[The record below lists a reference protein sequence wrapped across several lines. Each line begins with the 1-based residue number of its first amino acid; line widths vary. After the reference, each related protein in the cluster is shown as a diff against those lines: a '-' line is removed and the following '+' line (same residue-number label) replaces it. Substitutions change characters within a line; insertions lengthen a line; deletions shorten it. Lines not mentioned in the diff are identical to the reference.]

1 MPKTYQE
8 TERAK
13 PRRPLRRE
21 ILKQLVGFGLLG
33 GVVSY
38 LAYYY
43 ERIPEPVS
51 HPRLAH
57 VANLTRANREICGEP
72 SNEGLPV
79 AISLLYSDDKQTW
92 IEYAAERFMRLCP
105 NIQVKLIPMGS
116 IEGADAILK
125 GEVDPVL
132 WAPADDLVLS
142 YLEHRWSARSGERSF
157 SMDARVSLVS
167 SPLVVLMWEDR
178 ARVLEEIADLGGSR
192 EGLWM
197 RTLCP
202 LVPREPGPEELAIED
217 MVPGRWL
224 DWYGPVAQQA
234 RPRPAPVAEGQGK
247 PKPLYRQALLT
258 PEEIQRWGR
267 VKMGYA
273 SPRRTS
279 AGLETVYLMAYDYV
293 LPPDE
298 RDALEAEG
306 DRAGKQQ
313 TVAGGGPSVRG
324 EHLREAFEGA
334 FLDRKDALQDWLRRC
349 QAGLEAPPE
358 TSSSLAETMFNV
370 GPGLY
375 DGVVT
380 HENLVFEVLAW
391 VKGHEKSIRNVRVLY
406 PRPTVVNQHP
416 IVFLR
421 PDRPD
426 RAALREPASRWIA
439 FLRSA
444 PMQLKAIEHG
454 FRPANPEISIE
465 AHNEQ
470 TNPFLR
476 LERYGVSTD
485 VVLEEPPRV
494 DGEIVMELIQLWQD
508 ATGRY

>member
-1 MPKTYQE
+1 MPKTHQE
-8 TERAK
+8 TERAE
-13 PRRPLRRE
+13 PRSTLGRE
-21 ILKQLVGFGLLG
+21 ILKQLAALGLLG
-33 GVVSY
+33 GFVSY

-43 ERIPEPVS
+43 HRVPEPVS
-51 HPRLAH
+51 PPRLAH
-57 VANLTRANREICGEP
+57 VDNLNHTNREICGEP

-79 AISLLYSDDKQTW
+79 VISLLYSDDKRGW
-92 IEYAAERFMRLCP
+92 IEYAAERFIRLCP

-116 IEGADAILK
+116 IEGADAILG

-157 SMDARVSLVS
+157 SMDTRVSLVS

-178 ARVLEEIADLGGSR
+178 RRVLEEIADLGGSR
-192 EGLWM
+192 EGPWM
-197 RTLCP
+197 GTLCP
-202 LVPREPGPEELAIED
+202 LIPREPGPEELAIED
-217 MVPGRWL
+217 MVPGRWI
-224 DWYGPVAQQA
+224 DWYDPVAQQA
-234 RPRPAPVAEGQGK
+234 RPRPAPVAKSQGE
-247 PKPLYRQALLT
+247 PKPVYRQAFPT

-267 VKMGYA
+267 VKVGYA

-279 AGLETVYLMAYDYV
+279 AGLEAVYLMAYDYV
-293 LPPDE
+293 LPPGE
-298 RDALEAEG
+298 REALEGEG
-306 DRAGKQQ
+306 DLAGKARS
-313 TVAGGGPSVRG
+313 VAGGGSIVRG

-370 GPGLY
+370 GPARY

-380 HENLVFEVLAW
+380 HENLVFDVLAS
-391 VKGHEKSIRNVRVLY
+391 VEGHEKSIRNVRVLY

-439 FLRSA
+439 FLRSG

-454 FRPANPEISIE
+454 FRPANPEISID

-470 TNPFLR
+470 TNPFLK

-485 VVLEEPPRV
+485 VIFEEPPRV
-494 DGEIVMELIQLWQD
+494 DGEIVTELIQLWQD